1 MSSLKTHPGKIV
13 RSKSDDN
20 SYITLKGTMLLK
32 TLFCNKKKMP
42 IFTLELQGS
51 LRINCQLGNNEAS
64 CKASH
69 IFASRCG
76 HAESMV
82 MS

>member
-1 MSSLKTHPGKIV
+1 M

-20 SYITLKGTMLLK
+20 SYTTLKGTMLLK
-32 TLFCNKKKMP
+32 TLFCNKKMP

-51 LRINCQLGNNEAS
+51 LRISCQLGNNEVF
-64 CKASH
+64 CEASH